1 MNSFHA
7 PCRHHVHKCVAALGA
22 QPVAADV
29 FVVVAVGLSKYT
41 ALGGHWMM

>member
-1 MNSFHA
+1 MSL
-7 PCRHHVHKCVAALGA
+7 LGA

-29 FVVVAVGLSKYT
+29 FVAVAVRLSKYT